1 MLINPWLN
9 VLLLTEPMHD
19 NGTQTIKAEV
29 VEPIPEPQEMCREEA
44 NTSST
49 HSPSPRTV
57 YTFSDGKVSVCV
69 REKKKEKERDTCF
82 GIPLDLITCL
92 PQSLLWGC
100 VVFCSSF
107 LVFSN
112 WLWIFCPSRHF
123 NQSIYC
129 AVSQLCSLADIHPVF
144 TLIPSFSD
152 SDQAWRAKAN

>member
-1 MLINPWLN
+1 MLINTWLN

-69 REKKKEKERDTCF
+69 CEREKERKRKRH
-82 GIPLDLITCL
+82 
-92 PQSLLWGC
+92 LLWHPFGSDHMFTTVLALGLC
-100 VVFCSSF
+100 SF
-107 LVFSN
+107 LFKLFSF
-112 WLWIFCPSRHF
+112 L
-123 NQSIYC
+123 
-129 AVSQLCSLADIHPVF
+129 
-144 TLIPSFSD
+144 
-152 SDQAWRAKAN
+152 